1 LLAKA
6 RNATLKIANELVCL
20 QMIISEPID
29 IPIIDTI
36 IELEERN
43 REDLLEL
50 VKLVYPEYFKSKTAT
65 LGNYYGIYKDDQ
77 LVAVTGE
84 RMQMGDFIEVSAV
97 ITHPDYLEKDMQNSW

>member
-1 LLAKA
+1 
-6 RNATLKIANELVCL
+6 
-20 QMIISEPID
+20 MIISEPID

-84 RMQMGDFIEVSAV
+84 RMQMSDFIEVSAV
-97 ITHPDYLEKDMQNSW
+97 IHIPITLEKDMQNSW

>member
-1 LLAKA
+1 
-6 RNATLKIANELVCL
+6 
-20 QMIISEPID
+20 MIISEPID

-77 LVAVTGE
+77 LLLLQVRE
-84 RMQMGDFIEVSAV
+84 C
-97 ITHPDYLEKDMQNSW
+97 K

>member
-1 LLAKA
+1 
-6 RNATLKIANELVCL
+6 
-20 QMIISEPID
+20 MIISEPID

-84 RMQMGDFIEVSAV
+84 
-97 ITHPDYLEKDMQNSW
+97 K

>member
-1 LLAKA
+1 
-6 RNATLKIANELVCL
+6 
-20 QMIISEPID
+20 MIISEPID

-50 VKLVYPEYFKSKTAT
+50 VKLVYPEYFKSKT

-84 RMQMGDFIEVSAV
+84 RMQMSDFIEVSAV
-97 ITHPDYLEKDMQNSW
+97 ITHPITLEKDMQNSW

>member
-1 LLAKA
+1 
-6 RNATLKIANELVCL
+6 
-20 QMIISEPID
+20 MIISEPID

-84 RMQMGDFIEVSAV
+84 RMQMSLLSKCSNH
-97 ITHPDYLEKDMQNSW
+97 TSDYLGKDMQNSW

>member
-1 LLAKA
+1 
-6 RNATLKIANELVCL
+6 LKIANELVCL

-65 LGNYYGIYKDDQ
+65 LE
-77 LVAVTGE
+77 LLW
-84 RMQMGDFIEVSAV
+84 
-97 ITHPDYLEKDMQNSW
+97 YLQRRSTSCCYR

>member
-1 LLAKA
+1 MNWFAYKWL
-6 RNATLKIANELVCL
+6 
-20 QMIISEPID
+20 SEPID

-65 LGNYYGIYKDDQ
+65 LGYYGIYKDDQ

-84 RMQMGDFIEVSAV
+84 RMQMWFYWSQV
-97 ITHPDYLEKDMQNSW
+97 Q

>member
-1 LLAKA
+1 
-6 RNATLKIANELVCL
+6 
-20 QMIISEPID
+20 MIISEPID

-65 LGNYYGIYKDDQ
+65 LATIMVFTKTIN
-77 LVAVTGE
+77 
-84 RMQMGDFIEVSAV
+84 
-97 ITHPDYLEKDMQNSW
+97 